1 MKQQLILASKS
12 PRRVELMR
20 QIGLQFTVC
29 PANIDESVEAGL
41 KPAEAVALISRRK
54 ALEICRQHSKEAI
67 VVACDTVVACDDRI
81 FGKPNGPEDA
91 AAMLRTLS
99 GRTHMVYSG
108 LTVCRNAEAVT
119 ITECTEVTFRTLT
132 DTEILAYV
140 RSGEP
145 MDKAGAYGIQ
155 GLGAVLIEKINGD
168 YYNVVGLPLCQLMQ
182 MLRSFGVELLQTTD
196 C

>member
-91 AAMLRTLS
+91 AAMLRALS

-108 LTVCRNAEAVT
+108 LTVSRNAEAVT
-119 ITECTEVTFRTLT
+119 ITECTEVTFRSLT
-132 DTEILAYV
+132 DVEILAYV
-140 RSGEP
+140 QSGEP

-155 GLGAVLIEKINGD
+155 GLGAVLVEKINGD

-182 MLRSFGVELLQTTD
+182 MLRSFGVELLQTAD